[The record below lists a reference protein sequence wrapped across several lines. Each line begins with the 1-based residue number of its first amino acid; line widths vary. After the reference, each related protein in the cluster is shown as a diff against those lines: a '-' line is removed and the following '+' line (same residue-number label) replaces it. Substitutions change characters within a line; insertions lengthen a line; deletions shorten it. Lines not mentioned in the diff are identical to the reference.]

1 VKLWARVWCL
11 VFLTHSVYTVCL
23 FISYASPL
31 ILFSSLFLTY
41 LLPFVSFPLRIDPLR
56 FHARCCKKMT
66 KPGFSFL
73 CLFCVVV
80 HFFWY
85 VNVCFCCVRF
95 SFFPYKANR
104 CLGKCL
110 LKWPI
115 LCWVGHKTTTQ
126 SINQQLKCWAILP
139 CDLSLIIIH
148 ISNCRQFSDINI
160 LQGSVATYLRCGGI
174 FIY

>member
-1 VKLWARVWCL
+1 MKLWARVWCL

-110 LKWPI
+110 LKWPTLSCEI
-115 LCWVGHKTTTQ
+115 WSSYYEYFTFQQHIKHGKQSNDARLDSALRGHPTAW
-126 SINQQLKCWAILP
+126 I
-139 CDLSLIIIH
+139 
-148 ISNCRQFSDINI
+148 
-160 LQGSVATYLRCGGI
+160 
-174 FIY
+174 